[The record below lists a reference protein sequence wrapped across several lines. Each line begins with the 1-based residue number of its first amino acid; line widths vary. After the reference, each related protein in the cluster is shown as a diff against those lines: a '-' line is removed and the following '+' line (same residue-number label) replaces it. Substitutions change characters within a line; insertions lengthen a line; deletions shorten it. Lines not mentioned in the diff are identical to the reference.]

1 MVGRGIGGTILE
13 ISKNNKNRML
23 NLDLLLSI
31 LFGCLNVIIG
41 LVMGTLGLILKSASK
56 KDKEKKEKDE
66 PSALDKFKEW
76 ITTLCKCAKTP
87 PDASPPTPRSG

>member
-1 MVGRGIGGTILE
+1 
-13 ISKNNKNRML
+13 ML

-41 LVMGTLGLILKSASK
+41 LVMGTLGLILKSSNK
-56 KDKEKKEKDE
+56 KEKEKDE